1 MTAKITLSILFLTLA
16 ALLLSA
22 CSPQSQMPGH
32 NHVMASLAEMPEMVR
47 ESDPEVQEAYQFA
60 VANPKITAEIAC
72 YCGCV
77 GMGHTSTYDCYVSG
91 ENANQKLTFDNH
103 AIYCRVCVDITQ
115 DTMRLLDEGQS
126 IQDISNYIDENYA
139 QFGPPTLKD

>member
-1 MTAKITLSILFLTLA
+1 MTTKIALSILFLTLA
-16 ALLLSA
+16 VLLLSA
-22 CSPQSQMPGH
+22 CSPQPQMPGH
-32 NHVMASLAEMPEMVR
+32 NHAMASLAEMPEMVR
-47 ESDPEVQEAYQFA
+47 ETDIEVQEAYQFA
-60 VANPKITAEIAC
+60 VANPEIAAEIAC

-91 ENANQKLTFDNH
+91 ENANRELTFDNH

-126 IQDISNYIDENYA
+126 IPDISNYIDENYA